1 MMASALHKS
10 IESASGREF
19 AGLARNL
26 FGNVRLEFGAADEKR
41 SRMVSAMLGA
51 CRLTRLEVDRHI
63 VFGEHATAG
72 PDDPDSIKLL
82 VQTEGDACLDQGG
95 LHAPIS
101 ADALV
106 IYDPSRPYMLT
117 NSTPVRQL
125 LLQLPR
131 HALPHAA
138 IERLT
143 RPFTAHAEYDGMC
156 RILLSLMDSTM
167 HEIGHLDAARRSS
180 VGQTMVDLVRTMIG
194 ADLQQARP
202 IANPLDLLLQRI
214 KIFIESEL
222 ARPDLSVTMIARR
235 MGCSVRYIYR
245 AFEVECLTPS
255 DYIWDLRLQKA
266 AARLRDAGGYAG
278 EISGIA
284 FALGFSSSAHFSR
297 AFRHRYGLSPSQWR
311 KARIS

>member
-1 MMASALHKS
+1 MAAALNR
-10 IESASGREF
+10 IVESASGREF

-26 FGNVRLEFGAADEKR
+26 FGNVRLDFGAADEEK

-51 CRLTRLEVDRHI
+51 CRLTRLQADRHI

-72 PDDPDSIKLL
+72 PDDPNAIKLL
-82 VQTEGDACLDQGG
+82 LQTEGVASLDQGG
-95 LHAPIS
+95 LHARVS
-101 ADALV
+101 ANALV

-131 HALPHAA
+131 HVLPHAA
-138 IERLT
+138 VDRLT
-143 RPFTAHAEYDGMC
+143 MPFTAHAEHDGMC

-167 HEIGHLDAARRSS
+167 HEIDHLDTARRSS
-180 VGQTMVDLVRTMIG
+180 VGQTMIDLVRTMIG
-194 ADLQQARP
+194 ADLRQAKP
-202 IANPLDLLLQRI
+202 VANPLDLLLQRI
-214 KIFIESEL
+214 KDFIDGEL
-222 ARPDLSVTMIARR
+222 ARPDLSVSMIARR

-266 AARLRDAGGYAG
+266 AARLRDASGYAG

-297 AFRHRYGLSPSQWR
+297 AFRHRYGVSPSQWR

>member
-1 MMASALHKS
+1 MAAAFQRYL
-10 IESASGREF
+10 ESANGRAF

-26 FGNVRLEFGAADEKR
+26 FGNVRLDFSAADEEK
-41 SRMVSAMLGA
+41 SRMTSATLGA
-51 CRLTRLEVDRHI
+51 CRLTRLEADRHV
-63 VFGEHATAG
+63 VFGERVMAA
-72 PDDPDSIKLL
+72 PNDPDAIKLL
-82 VQTEGDACLDQGG
+82 VQTEGSALLAQGG
-95 LHAPIS
+95 LHVPVS
-101 ADALV
+101 PNALV

-138 IERLT
+138 VERLV
-143 RPFTAHAEYDGMC
+143 RPFTAHAEHHAMC

-167 HEIGHLDAARRSS
+167 HEIDHLDEARRSG
-180 VGQTMVDLVRTMIG
+180 VGQTMIDLVRTLMDT
-194 ADLQQARP
+194 DLQQARP
-202 IANPLDLLLQRI
+202 VVNPLDLLLQRI
-214 KIFIESEL
+214 KDFIDGNL
-222 ARPDLSVTMIARR
+222 ARPELSVAMIARR
-235 MGCSVRYIYR
+235 MGCSVRYVYR

-255 DYIWDLRLQKA
+255 DYIWDLRLQRA
-266 AARLRDAGGYAG
+266 AEQLRAAGGHAG

-297 AFRHRYGLSPSQWR
+297 AFRHRYGVSPSQWR